1 MKKLKRALVESLLV
15 GTFLGLAV
23 IFIARQQLHAVL
35 ELIRPVFYLPA
46 QGSMLLSGDSYEL
59 SNWLYHT
66 ILILQFCLATFV
78 VGWLVGRY
86 RTRLSAA

>member
-1 MKKLKRALVESLLV
+1 MKKWKRALIESLLI
-15 GTFLGLAV
+15 GTLLGLAV
-23 IFIARQQLHAVL
+23 IFIATQQMHSVL
-35 ELIRPVFYLPA
+35 ELIRPVFYIPA

-59 SNWLYHT
+59 FNWLYHT

-78 VGWLVGRY
+78 VGWLLGRY